1 MLLTID
7 LEHSNMIAS
16 MTGYG
21 RSDVK
26 TSSQEIT
33 VEIRT
38 LNNRFLDISVR
49 LPKNLSQFED
59 EVRNLVKKHLVR
71 GRVNISI
78 NVKES
83 ANDNNGSAKA
93 NLELAQHYLKQLKF
107 LKKQLNLSG
116 NIRVEHLLPFTD
128 IFLMEEESEDL
139 TGLWNELREAIEQA
153 LENVKKMR
161 HDEGNEL
168 SLDLQKRVK
177 LLDHNILEIE
187 ELAASRIDK
196 ERERLREKIENL
208 TSIDAV
214 GEDVNEGRIEM
225 EIALLATRIDV
236 TEECTRFKS
245 HNKMFLE
252 ILESDGAIGRKL
264 NFLLQEMTREA
275 NTIGSKAYD
284 ADISHLVVMIKEEV
298 EKIREQVQNIE

>member
-1 MLLTID
+1 
-7 LEHSNMIAS
+7 MITS

-26 TSSQEIT
+26 TNNKEIT

-59 EVRNLVKKHLVR
+59 EVRNIVKKHLVR

-78 NVKES
+78 NVKQS
-83 ANDNNGSAKA
+83 NNDISETAIVNI
-93 NLELAQHYLKQLKF
+93 ELAQHYLKQLKF
-107 LKKQLNLSG
+107 LKQHLNLSG
-116 NIRVEHLLPFTD
+116 KIKVEHLLPFSD
-128 IFLMEEESEDL
+128 IFLLEEVNGDL
-139 TGLWNELREAIEQA
+139 TELWDEMRSSIEQA
-153 LENVKKMR
+153 LENVNKMR
-161 HDEGNEL
+161 QDEGQQL
-168 SLDLQKRVK
+168 SIDLKNRV
-177 LLDHNILEIE
+177 NILDQNIYKIE
-187 ELAASRIDK
+187 ELAELRVNK
-196 ERERLREKIENL
+196 ERERLREKIANL
-208 TSIDAV
+208 TSINSF
-214 GEDVNEGRIEM
+214 GEEMDQGRLEM
-225 EIALLATRIDV
+225 EVAMLATRIDV

-252 ILESDGAIGRKL
+252 ILESEQAIGRKL

-275 NTIGSKAYD
+275 NTIGAKAYD
-284 ADISHLVVMIKEEV
+284 ADISHVVVMLKEEV

>member
-1 MLLTID
+1 
-7 LEHSNMIAS
+7 MIAS

-26 TSSQEIT
+26 TNSKEIS

-59 EVRNLVKKHLVR
+59 EVRNIVKRHLSR
-71 GRVNISI
+71 GRINISI
-78 NVKES
+78 NVKQS
-83 ANDNNGSAKA
+83 NSDNNGSMKA

-107 LKKQLNLSG
+107 LKQHLNLPG
-116 NIRVEHLLPFTD
+116 KIKVEHLLPFSD
-128 IFLMEEESEDL
+128 IFLFEEENGDVTE
-139 TGLWNELREAIEQA
+139 LWDEIKISIEQA

-161 HDEGNEL
+161 QDEGEQLSIDLRSRINVLNENI
-168 SLDLQKRVK
+168 QK
-177 LLDHNILEIE
+177 IE
-187 ELAASRIDK
+187 ELAELRVAK
-196 ERERLREKIENL
+196 ERERLHEKIANL
-208 TSIDAV
+208 SSIDSI
-214 GEDVNEGRIEM
+214 GEEMDEGRLEM

-245 HNKMFLE
+245 HNKMFLD
-252 ILESDGAIGRKL
+252 ILQTEQTIGRKL

-275 NTIGSKAYD
+275 NTIGAKAYD
-284 ADISHLVVMIKEEV
+284 SDISHIVVMLKEEV